1 MSERKKQSLLNG
13 ALVLAVAGILV
24 KITGIIFKIYV
35 TQKIGY
41 DARGYF
47 ATAYNIYTPIYSLAL
62 AGFPTAVARI
72 VAQKATEGKY
82 RDVKKLFSVSLGIFT
97 LLGAIGLLIIV
108 LMAYPYALST
118 GSINAIPAILAVA
131 PSVLFCAIISG
142 YKGYTQGLG
151 NMTPT
156 SVSQVVESAGK
167 LIFGFILMNAVLLG
181 GVEFADK
188 IPVINELVTDAS
200 SAYAA
205 AAAISGVTIGS
216 VVALVYMAV
225 KHKYDK
231 SSLPSELI
239 ESSPEATDTKTLKK
253 QLINLAI
260 PFAIS
265 SLVFNLTTFIDG
277 WTIQNRLMAVL
288 ETNFDTVAD
297 MFPAIIAAK
306 GYTPLDA
313 ADFKSYLFG
322 AYDTVLEIK
331 NIIPTFTL
339 AFGISSL
346 HLITEAW
353 TRKNMERAGHL
364 IHNVIKFI
372 LLLSLP
378 AGLGMMALSEDL
390 LVLIYGNN
398 ASTAPA
404 IPYIA
409 PILMAYGISV
419 CFLTLSQPIT
429 NILQG
434 IEQVTVPIKSM
445 AAGAAVKIIAN
456 FILVSIPSINI
467 YGAVVGSFL
476 CNIVIDFW
484 GLIVIKQKTGMKY
497 DIKGLVIKPL
507 ICSVLSSLG
516 AWGVSKLMNVVL
528 NGVEISSFIT
538 GRNISTVIAVGFAV
552 VIYVFAL
559 LFTRTLTKTDIKMFP
574 KGEKIAKVLEKY
586 RLLR

>member
-97 LLGAIGLLIIV
+97 ILGTIGLLLIV

-188 IPVINELVTDAS
+188 IPVVKDLVTDAS

-216 VVALVYMAV
+216 VVALIYMAV
-225 KHKYDK
+225 KHRYDK
-231 SSLPSELI
+231 NSLPSELVDA
-239 ESSPEATDTKTLKK
+239 SPSATDTKVLKK
-253 QLINLAI
+253 QLISLAI

-288 ETNFDTVAD
+288 QTDFDTVAA
-297 MFPAIIAAK
+297 MFPEVIAIK
-306 GYTPLDA
+306 GYTA
-313 ADFKSYLFG
+313 ADAEAFKSYLFG

-353 TRKNMERAGHL
+353 TVKNMERAGHL
-364 IHNVIKFI
+364 IHNVLKFI

-378 AGLGMMALSEDL
+378 AGLGMVALSEDL

-398 ASTAPA
+398 AATAPA

-456 FILVSIPSINI
+456 FILVSIPSVNI

-476 CNIVIDFW
+476 CNVVIDLW
-484 GLIVIKQKTGMKY
+484 GLLVIKKMTGMKY
-497 DIKGLVIKPL
+497 DIKGLVVKPL
-507 ICSVLSSLG
+507 ICSVLSSVG
-516 AWGVSKLMNVVL
+516 AWCVCKLMNAFIG
-528 NGVEISSFIT
+528 GVEISSFIT

-552 VIYVFAL
+552 IIYVFAL
-559 LFTRTLTKTDIKMFP
+559 LFTGTLTKTDIKMFP
-574 KGEKIAKVLEKY
+574 MGEKVAKVLEKY